1 MKKGLSIL
9 FGFVFSLALSGAPIV
24 WDFTTGKAT
33 TTDGRFP
40 LTMQGTSQLGP
51 DGLIVTETL
60 FDKPEGA
67 VTKKKIYPELSP
79 QAFRL
84 TVDFKLS
91 EKALTR
97 ENRSFALYDN
107 KLSIYNPNPSPTASH
122 KGIFILLERGKNNS
136 FTVRANLG
144 YGDKTGLYLSKAYKL
159 EAEKPHTLVAEYD
172 GAGIMKFEMDG
183 VPSVH
188 KSTDTLPVAP
198 ATHTLVIGDR
208 GTSLHKPFE
217 GSIQKVAIE
226 ALEPVKV
233 RVIPKGR
240 MAFVRDEE
248 SAVATLRVW
257 VWNPEKYAGAV
268 VATTPKGVTTT
279 PSSSNGATTIIQTG
293 RFPFVTKPGMQEML
307 VTVPVNTSLRCGQYT
322 CSLLLSGGQAETF
335 EHEFTLY
342 ICPKKY
348 DNDQT
353 RGMSEDKLF
362 YDDIKTVGFTNLTIN
377 SWYGYYMQQELPDE
391 TVTQPLYE
399 RLDQYLRD
407 GFRGTAWCMQGSS
420 FRKIYPKY
428 PVEQKDGTKNEKILE
443 ASNPKLKEELVPT
456 AVKFGAV
463 VGSHP
468 VCNLVST
475 TSEVRDGS
483 YPNFSALAREA
494 YKRDTGKEIPSEV
507 DDSRT
512 GRHYNMLP
520 HFPVSRVVPS
530 NHPILEYYRWFWR
543 DGDGWNPLQG
553 YLAEA
558 FCKGARHHVRS
569 FFAPAVRVPPLFG
582 SGGPVTLNRQ
592 WTYVY
597 PEPYNINYV
606 ISEQQNM
613 VAGTQ
618 GQEGVITSIQCIS
631 YRSKLAPI
639 GREVPNPPAWV
650 SDRPNT
656 AYFTTPP
663 DLVREALWT
672 CFARR
677 LDGIDVYP
685 LRTLYDN
692 ALMGQSKLGEGYQ
705 FTNGGTIEVIRDLYQ
720 RVAIPLGPLFKR
732 VPERVPEVAVLESFA
747 ATIFAGRGTWG
758 WHGKIYDYGTLATLA
773 NLNPKVLYEENIE
786 KGMPPET
793 KVLLMPECDVL
804 TEESFAALR
813 EFDRRGGLIVGDANL
828 VPGIMADFQLPAFN
842 RKNQAAEDDSAIRKA
857 AQELRSSLSSYYQPY
872 SDSDK
877 PDIFTL
883 VRSWKQADYL
893 FVINDKR
900 EAGDYVGQ
908 YGLVLEKGLPNHGN
922 AILRRKAGAVYDLVK
937 HKSVPFTSDGNKT
950 TIPVQYE
957 TNDGRVFLVTDKP
970 LAALTMRLPDSVKHG
985 ARFQLT
991 IASPDKDVLIP
1002 VKIDIQGADG
1012 YAADESGYAV
1022 VEEGVFSREIHIP
1035 NNAPTGDWSFTV
1047 VNLADG
1053 SQITQKVV
1061 VVK

>member
-1 MKKGLSIL
+1 MKNKLCIL
-9 FGFVFSLALSGAPIV
+9 FGFIFCLSLQSAPIV
-24 WDFTTGKAT
+24 WDFTTGRAT

-40 LTMQGTSQLGP
+40 LTMQGTSQIAP
-51 DGLIVTETL
+51 DGLVVTETL

-67 VTKKKIYPELSP
+67 VTKKKVYPELSP

-84 TVDFKLS
+84 TVDFKFS
-91 EKALTR
+91 EKAFSR

-107 KLSIYNPNPSPTASH
+107 KLSFYNPTPSPTASH
-122 KGIFILLERGKNNS
+122 KGIFILLERGKNNA
-136 FTVRANLG
+136 FTVKAHLG
-144 YGDKTGLYLSKAYKL
+144 YGDKTGLYSSKAYKL
-159 EAEKPHTLVAEYD
+159 ETGKPHTLVAEYD

-188 KSTDTLPVAP
+188 ESTDTLPVAP

-217 GSIQKVAIE
+217 GSIQKVALE
-226 ALEPVKV
+226 ALKPVKV
-233 RVIPKGR
+233 RIVPKGR

-248 SAVATLRVW
+248 KAVATLRVW
-257 VWNPEKYAGAV
+257 VWNPEKYAGAM
-268 VATTPKGVTTT
+268 VTTT
-279 PSSSNGATTIIQTG
+279 ASSSEITTG
-293 RFPFVTKPGMQEML
+293 RFPFATEPGTQEML
-307 VTVPVNTSLRCGQYT
+307 VTLPVNTSLRCGQYS
-322 CSLLLSGGQAETF
+322 CKLRLSGGQE
-335 EHEFTLY
+335 EEYEYEFTLD

-348 DNDQT
+348 DNDQI

-362 YDDIKTVGFTNLTIN
+362 YDDIKTVGFTNLSIN
-377 SWYGYYMQQELPDE
+377 SWYGYYMQQVPPE

-407 GFRGTAWCMQGSS
+407 GLRATAWCMQGSS
-420 FRKIYPKY
+420 FRKLYSKF
-428 PVEQKDGTKNEKILE
+428 PVEQKNGTKNEKILE
-443 ASNPKLKEELVPT
+443 ASNPQLKEELVP
-456 AVKFGAV
+456 GAMNYGSV
-463 VGSHP
+463 VGRHP
-468 VCNLVST
+468 ACNLVST

-494 YKRDTGKEIPSEV
+494 YRRDTGKEIPPEV

-512 GRHYNMLP
+512 GPHYNTLP

-553 YLAEA
+553 YVAEA
-558 FCKGARHHVRS
+558 FCKGAGHPVRS

-613 VAGTQ
+613 AAGTK
-618 GQEGVITSIQCIS
+618 GQEGIITSIQCIS

-639 GREVPNPPAWV
+639 GKEVPNPPAWV

-692 ALMGQSKLGEGYQ
+692 AKMGQSKLGEGYQ
-705 FTNGGTIEVIRDLYQ
+705 FTNGGTIEVIRNLYQ
-720 RVAIPLGPLFKR
+720 RVAVPLGPLFRR
-732 VPERVPEVAVLESFA
+732 VPERMPEVAVLESFA

-773 NLNPKVLYEENIE
+773 NLNPKVLYEEDIE
-786 KGMPPET
+786 KGVPPET

-828 VPGIMADFQLPAFN
+828 VPGILADFQLPEFN
-842 RKNQAAEDDSAIRKA
+842 RKNLAVDDDAAIRKA
-857 AQELRSSLSSYYQPY
+857 AQKLHNDLAGYYQPY

-877 PDIFTL
+877 ADIFTL

-893 FVINDKR
+893 FVINDR
-900 EAGDYVGQ
+900 RQAGDYVGQ
-908 YGLVLEKGLPNHGN
+908 YGLVFEKGMPNQGN
-922 AILRRKAGAVYDLVK
+922 AILRRKAGAVYDLVE
-937 HKSVPFTSDGNKT
+937 HKSVPFTCDGNKT

-957 TNDGRVFLVTDKP
+957 TNDGRVFLVTEKP
-970 LAALTMRLPDSVKHG
+970 LAALAMRLSDSAKRG
-985 ARFQLT
+985 SCFQL
-991 IASPDKDVLIP
+991 AVSSLDKDVLIP
-1002 VKIDIQGADG
+1002 VKIAIQGADG
-1012 YAADESGYAV
+1012 YVADESGYAV
-1022 VEEGVFSREIHIP
+1022 VEDGVFAREIHIP
-1035 NNAPTGDWSFTV
+1035 ANAPTGNWIFTV
-1047 VNLADG
+1047 TNLADG

-1061 VVK
+1061 VK